1 MKVFSLRNFYREEA
15 PVELKLKRFEDVYVI
30 QVLGE
35 MDLYNAGSLKELV
48 QKMLEKNIHCLV
60 IDMELCEY
68 IDSTGVGTLLG
79 IYNQV
84 KQRKIAFSLSGV
96 KGTVLKV
103 LTLTKLNEFF
113 PLASTLQKAVV
124 QVKKQTTSKG

>member
-1 MKVFSLRNFYREEA
+1 M
-15 PVELKLKRFEDVYVI
+15 ELKLKRFEDVYVI

-35 MDLYNAGSLKELV
+35 MDLYNASSLRELF
-48 QKMLEKNIHCLV
+48 QKMLEKNIHRLV

-79 IYNQV
+79 IYTQV

-103 LTLTKLNEFF
+103 LSLTKLNEFF
-113 PLASTLQKAVV
+113 PLASTLQGAVV